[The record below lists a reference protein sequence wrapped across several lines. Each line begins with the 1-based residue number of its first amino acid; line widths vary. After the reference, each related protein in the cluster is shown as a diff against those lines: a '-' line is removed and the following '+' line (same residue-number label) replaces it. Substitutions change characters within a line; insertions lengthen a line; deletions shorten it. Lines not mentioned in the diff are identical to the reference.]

1 MGITFRHGKFMK
13 VVSQMTKGCEH
24 CCTAELGPFLTHNA
38 KEGVRILRVREPMK
52 TKLVMGGVQTK
63 DAKFTFQ
70 VWIIQVDYLINR
82 FDYEIVEK

>member
-38 KEGVRILRVREPMK
+38 KEGVRILRVREPNEDK
-52 TKLVMGGVQTK
+52 ISNGRGTDQGCKIHLPSLDYPGGLSNQSV
-63 DAKFTFQ
+63 
-70 VWIIQVDYLINR
+70 
-82 FDYEIVEK
+82 

>member
-1 MGITFRHGKFMK
+1 
-13 VVSQMTKGCEH
+13 
-24 CCTAELGPFLTHNA
+24 
-38 KEGVRILRVREPMK
+38 MK